1 MTQEV
6 IFSFIIVVGFY
17 IGVKI
22 FKGVF
27 SGLSRV
33 KQVSQK
39 RVYYVEKVFEVLF
52 MFVSIIL
59 LLFVWSV
66 DMKSVALFASSF
78 FAIIGVALFAQW
90 SILSNITASVII
102 FFNFPAKIG
111 DTIRIVDGDNSVE
124 GAIQEIS
131 LFQIELIDASGN
143 LIFYPNN
150 LILQKPVLKVKKEN
164 EDRPL

>member
-1 MTQEV
+1 MSQE
-6 IFSFIIVVGFY
+6 IMFSFIIVVGLY

-22 FKGVF
+22 SKGVF
-27 SGLSRV
+27 NKLSKV

-39 RVYYVEKVFEVLF
+39 RVYYIEKVFEVLF
-52 MFVSIIL
+52 MSVSIIL

-66 DMKSVALFASSF
+66 DIKSVALFASSF

-111 DTIRIVDGDNSVE
+111 DTIRIVDGDNGVE
-124 GAIQEIS
+124 GEIHEIS
-131 LFQIELIDASGN
+131 LFQMELIDSNGN
-143 LIFYPNN
+143 MIFYPNN
-150 LILQKPVLKVKKEN
+150 LILQKPVMKVQQK
-164 EDRPL
+164 R